1 MLSSKKLSGIAE
13 DLLSN
18 PLFAQAFASALQKG
32 LETKG
37 AFDRNVANVLWL
49 LNLPSRAD
57 FNKLLTKLDVL
68 QGSLVNLNMKVDRL
82 VAAEKRRRRAARG
95 SGSGESSAG

>member
-1 MLSSKKLSGIAE
+1 MLSSKKLSGLAE

-57 FNKLLTKLDVL
+57 LNKLQTKLDVL
-68 QGSLVNLNMKVDRL
+68 QGSLVNLNMKVDKL
-82 VAAEKRRRRAARG
+82 IAAEKRRRRAARD
-95 SGSGESSAG
+95 SSAG

>member
-1 MLSSKKLSGIAE
+1 MLSSKKLSGLAE

-57 FNKLLTKLDVL
+57 LNKLQTKLDVL
-68 QGSLVNLNMKVDRL
+68 QGSLVNLNMKVDKL
-82 VAAEKRRRRAARG
+82 LAAEKRRRRAARN
-95 SGSGESSAG
+95 SSAG

>member
-1 MLSSKKLSGIAE
+1 MLSSKKLSGLAE

-49 LNLPSRAD
+49 LNLPSRND
-57 FNKLLTKLDVL
+57 LGKLLTKLDVL
-68 QGSLVNLNMKVDRL
+68 QGRLANLEAKVDKL

-95 SGSGESSAG
+95 AGDASA